1 MRLLFVPTGGAQMPA
16 KKRRTK
22 LRRSISERACKIF
35 QANPDAIDGNVIL
48 DLDLADEL
56 GRDTLIAY
64 PDIGSLIEELTET
77 RA

>member
-1 MRLLFVPTGGAQMPA
+1 MPA
-16 KKRRTK
+16 KRRRAK
-22 LRRSISERACKIF
+22 SRRAVSARACEIF
-35 QANPDAIDGNVIL
+35 QANPGAIDGNVIL

-64 PDIGSLIEELTET
+64 PDIGSLIEELTEI